1 MRVNR
6 LPSDERGATVVITA
20 ICMTALCAVGALAVD
35 LGNAWQTRRHA
46 ITASDAAALAAAQ
59 SYVSGGIGCD
69 TVAPDYVA
77 RNAPAATMVS
87 CTATT
92 GGSGSV
98 TVEVEQQASYIL
110 APVFGIT
117 SHDVSSSTTVR
128 WGSPVSVSGLR
139 PFGLCME
146 GSNEVSAWYANPTT
160 DLDVTIPYGK
170 DDNADA
176 CNFGDDVPGNWG
188 MVDFDGGANSNT
200 DTKDWVANGY
210 DGPVSAGPVTGDCTV
225 VTDAC
230 YEGDTGAFS
239 SSIRSELQDLVDSG
253 ETFTIP
259 LFNRADGTGSNA
271 LLHLVGFAKVTLLD
285 FDTGGNQADR
295 YLRLLFQPGLV
306 TGRCCGDA
314 SGIDTGLKV
323 IEICAVDPDDT
334 SGC

>member
-1 MRVNR
+1 MRVNPLR
-6 LPSDERGATVVITA
+6 SSERGATIVITA
-20 ICMTALCAVGALAVD
+20 ISLAALLAVGALAVD
-35 LGNAWQTRRHA
+35 LGNAWQTRRQV

-59 SYVSGGIGCD
+59 TYVSGGTGCGA
-69 TVAPDYVA
+69 VAPDYVA

-92 GGSGSV
+92 GGTGSV
-98 TVEVEQQASYIL
+98 TVEVEQRASYIL
-110 APVFGIT
+110 APVFGIM
-117 SHDVSSSTTVR
+117 SHAVSSSTTVR

-146 GSNEVSAWYANPTT
+146 GSNEVGDWYLDPTT

-200 DTKDWVANGY
+200 DTRDWVANGY
-210 DGPVSAGPVTGDCTV
+210 DGPVTAGPLTGDCTV
-225 VTDAC
+225 STDAC

-239 SSIRSELQDLVDSG
+239 SSIQSELQDLVDSG

-271 LLHLVGFAKVTLLD
+271 LLHLVGFAKVTLLE
-285 FDTGGNQADR
+285 FDTSAKQADR

-306 TGRCCGDA
+306 SGRCCGDA
-314 SGIDTGLKV
+314 SGVDTGLKV
-323 IEICAVDPDDT
+323 VGICAVDPYDT